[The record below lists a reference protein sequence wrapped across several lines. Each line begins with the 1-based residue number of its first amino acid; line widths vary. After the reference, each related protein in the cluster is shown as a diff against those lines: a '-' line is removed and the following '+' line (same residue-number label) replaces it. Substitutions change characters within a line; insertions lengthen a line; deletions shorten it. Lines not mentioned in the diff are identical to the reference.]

1 MILHPLSIPRVQR
14 PAMPISLLV
23 YVVLLAATPVTAEV
37 ASGGIHPGGVF
48 PSGGSALPD
57 TTSLSAQVDQLFQR
71 WHRPDSPGAAVLV
84 MSGGGVV
91 HSRGYGMANLE
102 HGIPMRP
109 STVLDI
115 ASVSKQFG
123 AMAVA
128 LLEAEGKVRLDDPV
142 RTYLPELPPWGD
154 EVTLRHLVHHTSGL
168 RDWPGTL
175 MAGGW
180 DFQDIISYEQILR
193 MVERQEELNFPPGS
207 EYAYSN
213 TGYNLLAEVVARV
226 TGESFRAFSQERIFR
241 PLGMHR
247 THVQDDPTEIIPD
260 RADSYA
266 PRPEGGYRRIT
277 NNLTALASSS
287 MHTTVEDL
295 ARWVANFQDPVVGG
309 PEVMERVN
317 EPGILTG
324 GDTIAYAFGQIV
336 ELHRGVRRVT
346 HTGSWAG
353 YRSALHRFPDQD
365 FAVVILANTAD
376 MTPAA
381 LAEEI
386 TELYLGELLEP
397 FPVAAV
403 DSPVTGAPPAG
414 DVTAE
419 ADPVWVPS
427 LLELEEYE
435 AVYRSRELDSAFELR
450 VEDGALVAHHFR
462 SGRRIF
468 HATDPDRFQA
478 VGLGEVRFVRD
489 GEGRIT
495 AFTANSVRVR
505 SLRFDRVP

>member
-1 MILHPLSIPRVQR
+1 
-14 PAMPISLLV
+14 MPISLLV
-23 YVVLLAATPVTAEV
+23 YATLLVTPPLTAAV
-37 ASGGIHPGGVF
+37 GPGGGASV
-48 PSGGSALPD
+48 GSVLPD
-57 TTSLSAQVDQLFQR
+57 TAVLSQQVDQLFQR

-84 MSGGGVV
+84 MSGGDVV
-91 HSRGYGMANLE
+91 HARGYGMANLE

-128 LLEAEGKVRLDDPV
+128 LLEAEGKIQLDDPV

-193 MVERQEELNFPPGS
+193 MAQRQEELNFPPGS

-241 PLGMHR
+241 PLGMNR
-247 THVQDDPTEIIPD
+247 THVQDDPTEVVQG

-266 PRPEGGYRRIT
+266 PRPNGGYRRIT

-295 ARWVANFQDPVVGG
+295 ARWITNFQDPVVGG
-309 PEVMERVN
+309 SEVMSRMHQR
-317 EPGILTG
+317 GGLTG
-324 GDTIAYAFGQIV
+324 GDTLAYAFGQVV
-336 ELHRGVRRVT
+336 ERHRGVRRVS

-353 YRSALHRFPDQD
+353 YRSALHRFPDHD
-365 FAVVILANTAD
+365 FAVVILANTTD
-376 MTPAA
+376 MTPAG

-386 TELYLGELLEP
+386 TDLYLGEFLEP
-397 FPVAAV
+397 LPVTV
-403 DSPVTGAPPAG
+403 VESPVTGAAPAG
-414 DVTAE
+414 AVTDE
-419 ADPVWVPS
+419 ADPVWTPS
-427 LLELEEYE
+427 LAELAEYE
-435 AVYRSRELDSAFELR
+435 AVYRSRELDSAYELR
-450 VEDGALVAHHFR
+450 VEGGTLVAHHFR
-462 SGRRIF
+462 SGGWTL
-468 HATDPDRFQA
+468 HPMDPDRFQA
-478 VGLGEVRFVRD
+478 AGLGEVRFVRD
-489 GEGRIT
+489 EEGRVT

-505 SLRFDRVP
+505 NLRFHRLP

>member
-1 MILHPLSIPRVQR
+1 V
-14 PAMPISLLV
+14 PISLLV
-23 YVVLLAATPVTAEV
+23 NALLLAASPLTGGG
-37 ASGGIHPGGVF
+37 ASGEGTPGW
-48 PSGGSALPD
+48 SILPD
-57 TTSLSAQVDQLFQR
+57 TAVLSEQVDQLFQR

-84 MSGGGVV
+84 MSGGEVV
-91 HSRGYGMANLE
+91 HARGYGMANLE

-180 DFQDIISYEQILR
+180 DFQDVISFEQILR
-193 MVERQEELNFPPGS
+193 MAERQEDLNFRPGS

-241 PLGMHR
+241 PLGMNR
-247 THVQDDPTEIIPD
+247 THVQDDPTEIIGG

-295 ARWVANFQDPVVGG
+295 ALWIANFQDPVVGG
-309 PEVMERVN
+309 AEVMERIHQR
-317 EPGILTG
+317 GILTG
-324 GDTIAYAFGQIV
+324 GDTIAYAFGHLV
-336 ELHRGVRRVT
+336 ERHRGVRRVT

-353 YRSALHRFPDQD
+353 YRSALHRFPDHD

-376 MTPAA
+376 MAPAA

-386 TELYLGELLEP
+386 TDLYLGEVLEP
-397 FPVAAV
+397 FPVAGV
-403 DSPVTGAPPAG
+403 ESPVAGATPAG
-414 DVTAE
+414 GVTAE
-419 ADPVWVPS
+419 ADPVWTPS
-427 LLELEEYE
+427 RLELAEYE
-435 AVYRSRELDSAFELR
+435 AVYRSPELDSAYELR
-450 VEDGALVAHHFR
+450 VEGGALVAHHFR
-462 SGRRIF
+462 SGGRTL
-468 HATDPDRFQA
+468 HPVNPDRFQA
-478 VGLGEVRFVRD
+478 AGLGEVRFVRD
-489 GEGRIT
+489 AEGRIT

-505 SLRFDRVP
+505 NLRFQRLP